1 MYPPRLSSHP
11 RGYLVFRT
19 DLPYRPPSRR
29 RRITLPV
36 LPVGLMVLGFAVAA
50 VPIDAAEPLP
60 VLQRPSRQEI
70 PETIRREAGRMV
82 PMRDGVRLS
91 TDLYFPAGA
100 EGPFST
106 ILMRTPYGKDREYP
120 YGGTIP
126 LLVEAGYVFVFQDTR
141 GRFGSEGDFTPRFS
155 DRDDG
160 YDMVTWL
167 AEQPWSNGKV
177 ATFGCSYRGETQI
190 TIAAERHPNHVAMMP
205 MAAAAGYDP
214 GGRPWTAFDGGAF
227 ELAQTAGWFMPGAAA
242 DRLDLYRTLPVV
254 DVVQESG
261 AIDTEDENY
270 ATSPPAG
277 DYFGTLDFVRKRDRF
292 DVPALYVDS
301 WYDFGVAETFQLF
314 NQQRERAL
322 SATAR
327 DNQYVIIT
335 PSTHCAWIRPANTKA
350 GDRDV
355 GEWQLD
361 FQELYLRWYRHWLD
375 GEDAGIED
383 LPHVQYYLMG
393 ANEWKQAAEWPVPGT
408 SFERF
413 YLHSRGAAN
422 SASGDGTLS
431 RSSPADEPTRRLPV
445 RSRGSRAFSGR
456 TNVLHRNEYRLRWLR
471 PERDRSPRRRT
482 RLHLSGAGGRPG
494 GDGSTRGRVVRVV
507 RRSRYRLHGEARGR
521 GPGRDRLEHPGGR
534 AAHALPRGPLDRGL
548 HDRGGGLRD
557 SARPARHEQLLR
569 AGAPYST
576 RGVQLEL
583 PALEPKPEHR
593 GRQSHDDGVG
603 GRHEYGSPLR

>member
-261 AIDTEDENY
+261 AIDTEYENY

-277 DYFGTLDFVRKRDRF
+277 DYFGTLDFVREEDRF

-383 LPHVQYYLMG
+383 LPHVQY
-393 ANEWKQAAEWPVPGT
+393 
-408 SFERF
+408 
-413 YLHSRGAAN
+413 
-422 SASGDGTLS
+422 
-431 RSSPADEPTRRLPV
+431 
-445 RSRGSRAFSGR
+445 
-456 TNVLHRNEYRLRWLR
+456 
-471 PERDRSPRRRT
+471 
-482 RLHLSGAGGRPG
+482 
-494 GDGSTRGRVVRVV
+494 
-507 RRSRYRLHGEARGR
+507 
-521 GPGRDRLEHPGGR
+521 
-534 AAHALPRGPLDRGL
+534 
-548 HDRGGGLRD
+548 
-557 SARPARHEQLLR
+557 
-569 AGAPYST
+569 
-576 RGVQLEL
+576 
-583 PALEPKPEHR
+583 
-593 GRQSHDDGVG
+593 
-603 GRHEYGSPLR
+603 